1 MSTPDKPILFFQ
13 EFFEKNRFKKFVND
27 FFTDYS
33 NPTFYVNKAEGYV
46 EYIDDCYSEGEDSTI
61 PRRRYINDYISLLI
75 LPQKIISINL
85 IKDKIESIVNNG
97 NSPDNYTNNV
107 RNSLTKLKTYIVI
120 SQTQHKD
127 LVLPILEKIEKTL
140 SNPKPQ
146 KSQIDKQLLSVSPFF
161 KPTINRTKL
170 KKIYAL
176 ARIYEILDIEITSE
190 ADFLNVF
197 LSPNPALIENKII
210 FKSSNREGLFF
221 VFNMK
226 KYFDNLEP
234 STIARSGS
242 FYSKPKKNTDP
253 KVLSAA
259 SIYNLHSFI
268 KNNRLNNK
276 FLKIEEGFKNLEKE

>member
-13 EFFEKNRFKKFVND
+13 EFFEKNKFKKFFND
-27 FFTDYS
+27 FFIDYN
-33 NPTFYVNKAEGYV
+33 NPTFYANLDEDYI
-46 EYIDDCYSEGEDSTI
+46 EYIKDFYNEGEDSTI
-61 PRRRYINDYISLLI
+61 PIKIYFKDFLSQQL

-107 RNSLTKLKTYIVI
+107 RDSLTKLKTSIVI

-146 KSQIDKQLLSVSPFF
+146 KSLIDKQLSSGSPFF
-161 KPTINRTKL
+161 RPTINKTKL

-190 ADFLNVF
+190 TDFLNVF

-221 VFNMK
+221 VFYME
-226 KYFDNLEP
+226 KYFDNLKP
-234 STIARSGS
+234 STIARSES
-242 FYSKPKKNTDP
+242 FYSKPKKNKAP
-253 KVLSAA
+253 KVLSES
-259 SIYNLHSFI
+259 SINNVHSFI
-268 KNNRLNNK
+268 NNNGSNIK
-276 FLKIEEGFKNLEKE
+276 FLKIEEGFKNLEKK

>member
-13 EFFEKNRFKKFVND
+13 EFFEKSKFKKFVND
-27 FFTDYS
+27 FFTDNT
-33 NPTFYVNKAEGYV
+33 NPTFYANEVEGYV
-46 EYIDDCYSEGEDSTI
+46 EYIDDCYSGGEDSTI

-85 IKDKIESIVNNG
+85 IKDKIESIINNG
-97 NSPDNYTNNV
+97 NSSDNYTNNV
-107 RNSLTKLKTYIVI
+107 RNSLTKLRTSIVI

-146 KSQIDKQLLSVSPFF
+146 KSLIDKQLLSVSPYF

-170 KKIYAL
+170 KKIYVL
-176 ARIYEILDIEITSE
+176 ARVYEILDIEITSE
-190 ADFLNVF
+190 TDFLNVF

-210 FKSSNREGLFF
+210 FKASNREGLFF
-221 VFNMK
+221 VFYMK
-226 KYFDNLEP
+226 KYFANLRP
-234 STIARSGS
+234 STIARSES
-242 FYSKPKKNTDP
+242 FYPKPKKNKDP
-253 KVLSAA
+253 KPLSEA
-259 SIYNLHSFI
+259 SINNVDSFI